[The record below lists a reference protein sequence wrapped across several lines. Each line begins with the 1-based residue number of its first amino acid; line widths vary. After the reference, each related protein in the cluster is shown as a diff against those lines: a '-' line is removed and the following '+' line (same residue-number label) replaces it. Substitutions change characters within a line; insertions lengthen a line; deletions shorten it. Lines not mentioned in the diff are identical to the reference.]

1 MAIFAVGVSGEY
13 PWQSEF
19 IPPFKL
25 RTRRLECLGST
36 WHNRINE
43 YPSLDK
49 KKNNFYFLTLENDNW
64 FNFYFVL
71 VSLNKKIA
79 SVEQGNSRLYL
90 ERN

>member
-1 MAIFAVGVSGEY
+1 M
-13 PWQSEF
+13 
-19 IPPFKL
+19 
-25 RTRRLECLGST
+25 
-36 WHNRINE
+36 
-43 YPSLDK
+43 
-49 KKNNFYFLTLENDNW
+49 LENDNW